1 MQPARWH
8 KAFACLYIYPA
19 TAPDYIQDV
28 FRSIGSLLGKKRF
41 HRYNMRLDMAFAPSA
56 LRLLAFSTAVAAVQQ
71 PLPFVRRS
79 NNAPAE
85 GHKAEYA
92 TVLYLYL
99 GSYLYLVIHRL
110 ILCCQIPIDHND
122 SSIGTYQN
130 RYWVNE
136 EHYTP
141 GGPVF
146 VLNSGES
153 SGDPMVE
160 HMLFNSS
167 TFLGNVLEEFHGMG
181 LVWEHRYVKP
191 IVPNG
196 FVSDS
201 VDISADTMEIPLRF
215 LFSKT
220 QHQST

>member
-1 MQPARWH
+1 
-8 KAFACLYIYPA
+8 
-19 TAPDYIQDV
+19 
-28 FRSIGSLLGKKRF
+28 
-41 HRYNMRLDMAFAPSA
+41 MRLDMAFVPSA
-56 LRLLAFSTAVAAVQQ
+56 LGLLAFSTAVAAFQQ
-71 PLPFVRRS
+71 PLPFARRS
-79 NNAPAE
+79 DNAPAE

-99 GSYLYLVIHRL
+99 GFYLCLVIHRL

-122 SSIGTYQN
+122 SSVGTYQN
-130 RYWVNE
+130 CYWVNE

-146 VLNSGES
+146 VLDSGES
-153 SGDPMVE
+153 SGDTMAE

-167 TFLGNVLEEFHGMG
+167 TFFGNVLEEFHGMG

-201 VDISADTMEIPLRF
+201 VDISAATMEIPFRF

-220 QHQST
+220 LRQST